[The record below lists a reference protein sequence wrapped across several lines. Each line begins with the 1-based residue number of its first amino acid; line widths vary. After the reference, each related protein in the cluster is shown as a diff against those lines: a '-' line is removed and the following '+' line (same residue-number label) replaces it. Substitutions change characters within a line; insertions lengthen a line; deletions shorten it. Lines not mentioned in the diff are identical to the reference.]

1 MIKILTSLL
10 LIPYVAVGQNNV
22 EQTSNTTNWKSLDH
36 PSYSIKYPSHWELNE
51 SGEMGTSLII
61 LSPLES
67 EKDTFRENVNLL
79 IQDLTGLDIDLDQ
92 YTKISEDQ
100 MKSMFTNYTLI
111 ENKRINKNN
120 DEFHKVIYVVDNGFY
135 LLQFEQYFR
144 VSDDKAY
151 VLTFTSEKEKFETYR
166 VTGEKILNSFLLKK

>member
-10 LIPYVAVGQNNV
+10 LISYVAVGQNNV
-22 EQTSNTTNWKSLDH
+22 EQTSNTTNWKSLDN

>member
-10 LIPYVAVGQNNV
+10 LISYVAVGQNNV
-22 EQTSNTTNWKSLDH
+22 EQTSNTTNWKSLDN

-79 IQDLTGLDIDLDQ
+79 IQDLTGLDIGLDQ

-100 MKSMFTNYTLI
+100 MKACLRITL
-111 ENKRINKNN
+111 
-120 DEFHKVIYVVDNGFY
+120 
-135 LLQFEQYFR
+135 
-144 VSDDKAY
+144 
-151 VLTFTSEKEKFETYR
+151 
-166 VTGEKILNSFLLKK
+166 